1 METQSYNQNRVA
13 NTASGL
19 CAGYNI
25 FYYILPKPVLLHIS
39 ASQKAVSQM
48 PSNQVPQQAARALTQ
63 QQDLLIENRTTF
75 LLLSRLHTE
84 ETCTAVLCAATV
96 KKIEGLLHEGWAST
110 LFTSPLF
117 WNIYRQKGQKPNV
130 IWELWGQEQ
139 INVLGTSTQ
148 HLFAFRKILYGAK
161 LLNSSCIALSSRA
174 GVSSDW

>member
-1 METQSYNQNRVA
+1 MTNISSSSHCWPVSRLKGSPPVTSSNMQQDLMETQSYNQNRVA

-19 CAGYNI
+19 CAGYV
-25 FYYILPKPVLLHIS
+25 FYYVLPKPVLLHIS

-96 KKIEGLLHEGWAST
+96 KKIEGLLDEGWASA

-117 WNIYRQKGQKPNV
+117 
-130 IWELWGQEQ
+130 
-139 INVLGTSTQ
+139 
-148 HLFAFRKILYGAK
+148 
-161 LLNSSCIALSSRA
+161 
-174 GVSSDW
+174 